1 MFDVILR
8 NGTVYDGTGSP
19 GSVRDV
25 GIRADR
31 IAALGAPGALGD
43 DASRIVDCVGLAV
56 SPGFVDIHTHS
67 DATLMADADGYSLLM
82 QGVTTE
88 IIGNCGFSCA
98 PCTNR
103 GLVEGMMVGRLPDQ
117 SFTWTGFG
125 EYLDG
130 LQARRPGLNV
140 GAYVGHNTV
149 RVNILGSAP
158 RVADDDEVRHMADAI
173 RQSLD
178 EGAIGVSSGLEYNP
192 GFHSDLREL
201 VEIAKVAAE
210 HDAIYASHVRNR
222 DWQYEMGVGEA
233 LATARIAGAR
243 LQLSHLVP
251 KVGAPPQAAEHI
263 LEMIDWTRRLGVDVG
278 YDVIPHEWGPTFLYS
293 VLPKWAYEGGPAEMV
308 RRLSDPATRER
319 LKVNTLPMWKLVP
332 QKRWS
337 ELVLMRSAANP
348 DLVGVDFAEIGR
360 IRGIDPHDA
369 ILDILLEEGERMVD
383 ATWVGRI
390 SPAADIRLLMSQ
402 PDCAVISDA
411 ITLNDHGPTKDM
423 RFAPT
428 GFGWT
433 ARFLGH
439 YVRDEGMMA
448 LPEGIRRLTSLPA
461 RRMRLEGRGELR
473 DGWFAD
479 LVVFDPASIR
489 DNATLQDMRA
499 TPSGLVHVFVN
510 GEAAV
515 DRGRRTAARAG
526 QVVRRA
532 GAR

>member
-1 MFDVILR
+1 MFDLILR
-8 NGTVYDGTGSP
+8 NGTVYDGTGVP
-19 GSVRDV
+19 GSVCDV
-25 GIRADR
+25 GVRDDR
-31 IAALGAPGALGD
+31 IADVGALGD
-43 DASRIVDCVGLAV
+43 DAERIIDCTGLAV
-56 SPGFVDIHTHS
+56 TPGFIDIHTHS

-98 PCTNR
+98 PC
-103 GLVEGMMVGRLPDQ
+103 LQQELLEKFMVGRLPGQ
-117 SFTWTGFG
+117 SFSWTGFG
-125 EYLDG
+125 DYLDR
-130 LQARRPGLNV
+130 LQQNQPGLNV

-149 RVNILGSAP
+149 RLNILGSTP
-158 RVADDDEVRHMADAI
+158 RVAGEEEVRHMADAI
-173 RQSLD
+173 RQALD

-201 VEIAKVAAE
+201 VGIAEVAAE
-210 HDAIYASHVRNR
+210 FDAVYASHVRNR

-251 KVGAPPQAAEHI
+251 KVGAPPHASEHI
-263 LEMIDWTRRLGVDVG
+263 LEMIDWTRRLGIDVG
-278 YDVIPHEWGPTFLYS
+278 YDVIPHEWGPTFLYT
-293 VLPKWAYEGGPAEMV
+293 VLPKWAYEGGPAAMV

-319 LKVNTLPMWKLVP
+319 LKVNPLPQWKLVG

-337 ELVLMRSAANP
+337 ELVLTRSQANP
-348 DLVGVDFAEIGR
+348 DLVGLDFAEIGR
-360 IRGIDPHDA
+360 IRAIDPHDA
-369 ILDILLEEGERMVD
+369 IFDILLEEGEHMVD
-383 ATWVGRI
+383 ATWVGKI
-390 SPAADIRLLMSQ
+390 SPDRDIRLLLSQ

-411 ITLNDHGPTKDM
+411 ITLNDDGPTKDI

-439 YVRDEGMMA
+439 YVREEGMMA

-461 RRMRLEGRGELR
+461 RRMRLDRRGELR
-473 DGWFAD
+473 NGWFAD
-479 LVVFDPASIR
+479 LVVFDPQAIR
-489 DNATLQDMRA
+489 DNTTLQDMRA

-510 GEAAV
+510 GRAAV
-515 DRGRRTAARAG
+515 EQGRRTAARAG